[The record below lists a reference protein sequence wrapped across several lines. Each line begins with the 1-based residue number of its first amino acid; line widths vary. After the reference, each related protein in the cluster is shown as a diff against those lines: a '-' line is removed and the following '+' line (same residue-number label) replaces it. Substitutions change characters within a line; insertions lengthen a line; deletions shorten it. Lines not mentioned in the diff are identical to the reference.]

1 MNQVLLYLII
11 AVHIMLI
18 LFVVIVPFFGSNY
31 LLLVHSIIV
40 PFIILH
46 WVANDNTCVLSI
58 MEMKI
63 REKLG
68 GGDVNRSEC
77 FTCNLID
84 PIYKLRANYDDYS
97 KLIYL
102 ITISLWVVSAGKLYS
117 RYCDGQI
124 KSFNDFFSY

>member
-11 AVHIMLI
+11 TIHIMLI

-31 LLLVHSIIV
+31 LLLIHSIIV

-46 WVANDNTCVLSI
+46 WIVNDNTCVLSI

-68 GGDVNRSEC
+68 NRDVDRNEC

-84 PIYKLRANYDDYS
+84 PIYNLRANYDDYS

-102 ITISLWVVSAGKLYS
+102 ITISLWIVSAGKLYS
-117 RYCDGQI
+117 RYCSGQI
-124 KSFNDFFSY
+124 KSFEDFFSY